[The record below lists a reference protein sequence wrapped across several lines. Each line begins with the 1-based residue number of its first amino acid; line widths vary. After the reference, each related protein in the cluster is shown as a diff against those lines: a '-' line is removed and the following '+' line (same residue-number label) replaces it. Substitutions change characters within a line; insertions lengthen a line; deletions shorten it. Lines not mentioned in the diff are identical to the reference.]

1 MDPSGTSLLT
11 ELLIIVVLTFIN
23 AFFASAEIAFVSVNK
38 SKMNQLVEEGDK
50 KAIRVQSLLEE
61 GDDFLATIQVAI
73 TFAGFLS
80 SAQAATSFALAFA
93 DVLPNFAGA
102 QTLATVVVTLIL
114 SYFTLVFG
122 ELFPK
127 QIALQMPESIAM
139 GTSGVVAVTKKVFRP
154 FIWLLSAST
163 GLLQR
168 VTPIDFTE
176 TEDTFTRDE
185 MRVIINQ
192 SRESDSFDMDEL
204 DMMEGVLSLDTK
216 IAREVMVPRTDTV
229 MIDID
234 DEYQDNVA
242 EVIESPYSRIPIYKD
257 EKDNVI
263 GILHVKNLLKK
274 ASVEGFDAIDL
285 MEISNRP
292 MLVPSTIYTDDLLI
306 EFQREQQHM
315 AVLIDEYGGVEGIVT
330 MEDLLEEI
338 VGEIDDESDITT
350 LGDIR
355 VVDEF
360 NYYISG
366 GLPIEDFNRYF
377 EENVEADDVDTI
389 AGFIIHHIGYV
400 PTPEERVSL
409 RINDYVLSTSEI
421 QNGRIYAVL
430 LNIDKERMIEVDYT
444 ALDEETVDVTDS
456 TDNDNNEEIEEDEE

>member
-1 MDPSGTSLLT
+1 MDPSGSSLIT
-11 ELLIIVVLTFIN
+11 ELFIIIILTLIN
-23 AFFASAEIAFVSVNK
+23 AFFAAAEIAFVSINN
-38 SKMNQLVEEGDK
+38 SKIERLAEDGDK
-50 KAIRVQSLLEE
+50 KARRVLKLLEQS
-61 GDDFLATIQVAI
+61 DDFLATIQVAI

-80 SAQAATSFALAFA
+80 SAQAATSFAVAFA
-93 DVLPNFAGA
+93 DYLPNFAGA
-102 QTLATVVVTLIL
+102 PTVATLVVTLIL

-139 GTSGVVAVTKKVFRP
+139 GTSGAIEVTQKLFRP

-168 VTPIDFTE
+168 ITPIDFSKTE
-176 TEDTFTRDE
+176 EKFTREE
-185 MRVIINQ
+185 MRVIIEE
-192 SRESDSFDMDEL
+192 SRKSDSFDTDEL

-216 IAREVMVPRTDTV
+216 IAREVMVPRTDTI
-229 MIDID
+229 MLDID
-234 DEYQDNVA
+234 ALY
-242 EVIESPYSRIPIYKD
+242 EVNLAKIIESPYSRIPIYKD